1 MSIALEISG
10 STRSGSTLR
19 SVCLTPVSHEPPA
32 DDAGSEDSLPFH
44 SETSSP
50 ELPATFASLGLKP
63 DIVSGIASVGYIKP
77 SPIQVELI
85 PHAIAGRDC
94 IGQAQTGT
102 GKTAAFVLPFLHH
115 WRDST
120 RPGPQALILAPTRE
134 LVAQVAEEARKLSQ
148 DRHCRVAAIYGGQR
162 IGPQLTALKQG
173 CAIVVGTPGRIL
185 DHLSRGTLQLDA
197 IEYVVLDEAD
207 RMLDIGFRP
216 DIERILKRCPK
227 ERQTMLMSATVPDSI
242 QRLIHRYMVDPLH
255 INLAPVTLTVD
266 RIAQSFFTVEE
277 DRKFEL
283 LLRVIAR
290 ERPRQCI
297 IFSQRKK
304 WADRLYA
311 QLKRVYRGIAV
322 IHGDLPQSQRE
333 KIMQDF
339 RDLKIRCLIATDVVS
354 RGIDVSGISHIIN
367 YDLPEDVESYVHRI
381 GRTGRMG
388 KDGVAISFVTP
399 EQGDWLTAIETTINR
414 LIEADSIDGFEGFTP
429 RAPAVP
435 PPPKPPSQPVY
446 GRSRRK
452 YSDRL

>member
-1 MSIALEISG
+1 
-10 STRSGSTLR
+10 
-19 SVCLTPVSHEPPA
+19 
-32 DDAGSEDSLPFH
+32 
-44 SETSSP
+44 
-50 ELPATFASLGLKP
+50 
-63 DIVSGIASVGYIKP
+63 
-77 SPIQVELI
+77 
-85 PHAIAGRDC
+85 
-94 IGQAQTGT
+94 
-102 GKTAAFVLPFLHH
+102 
-115 WRDST
+115 
-120 RPGPQALILAPTRE
+120 
-134 LVAQVAEEARKLSQ
+134 
-148 DRHCRVAAIYGGQR
+148 
-162 IGPQLTALKQG
+162 
-173 CAIVVGTPGRIL
+173 
-185 DHLSRGTLQLDA
+185 
-197 IEYVVLDEAD
+197 
-207 RMLDIGFRP
+207 MLDIGFRP

-367 YDLPEDVESYVHRI
+367 YDLPEDVENYVHRI